1 MAVHILTAKGR
12 TASTFATSRRAWDCR
27 VHPWTQPAHCAGQP
41 AAVLN
46 RSRRFSRTG
55 GFYLAPTLCAIRH
68 KKKAAHRAAFFVAY
82 GGEGG
87 IRTHGALTRTP
98 DFESGTFDH
107 SATSPVLVQ
116 PAGRRGAGHDTG
128 LRSTRQ
134 PRWYIGFSTDPQD
147 GFGLNSPV
155 AQPRRSERN
164 ANQPPT
170 NNESRVQKI
179 SVATAPPPSRGAK
192 LTFQPYNSHRRT
204 TMARPSPAP
213 FPVAL
218 APR

>member
-1 MAVHILTAKGR
+1 
-12 TASTFATSRRAWDCR
+12 
-27 VHPWTQPAHCAGQP
+27 
-41 AAVLN
+41 
-46 RSRRFSRTG
+46 
-55 GFYLAPTLCAIRH
+55 
-68 KKKAAHRAAFFVAY
+68 
-82 GGEGG
+82 
-87 IRTHGALTRTP
+87 
-98 DFESGTFDH
+98 
-107 SATSPVLVQ
+107 VLVQ